1 MTTTALASQYAENLK
16 NLNEDAE
23 GVSQWER
30 FFLQP
35 LQQSYQTAQGQV
47 EQQAGYDISQAYAN
61 YKQSQLNL
69 LQNQQ
74 LTSGFK
80 EQVASSLQ
88 SNYEN
93 TYNQVRAT
101 ELSNLVAL
109 QEEYN
114 TDLAEENERLLGIG
128 ENLARLEEDIWGY
141 IGTSD
146 ALASGYYTMED
157 GNMVLTDLGRDVI
170 QRVLY
175 GTDNWTTTT
184 DKGETKTKTG
194 WAETLR
200 EVDPDLYDW
209 YSQNRGLVNTVVGGL
224 DANTMDWTT
233 EDETRYQNRL
243 TEQAYQKRLEVTPEL
258 QKGTAEIGVEG
269 INTKARVIKY
279 DGKEY
284 YAYGQ
289 GKDSAF
295 VIRPNSV
302 EAKVGDRKSWVNI
315 TEMKSYQK
323 QFPDY
328 FTINKDLNIVDKVQ
342 KGSLQIGDVIEYNGN
357 LYAIANKDATGVEL
371 QPLTEKNRIK

>member
-35 LQQSYQTAQGQV
+35 LQQSYQTAQGQI

-88 SNYEN
+88 SNYES
-93 TYNQVRAT
+93 TYNQARAT

-141 IGTSD
+141 TGAED
-146 ALASGYYTMED
+146 VLASGYYTMED

-175 GTDNWTTTT
+175 GTDNWTTTA
-184 DKGETKTKTG
+184 KNGETTTQTG

-200 EVDPDLYDW
+200 EADPDLYDW
-209 YSQNRGLVNTVVGGL
+209 YSQNRGLVNTIIGGL
-224 DANTMDWTT
+224 DANTMDWTA
-233 EDETRYQNRL
+233 EDETRYQERL
-243 TEQAYQKRLEVTPEL
+243 TDREFQKRLDVVPNL
-258 QKGTAEIGVEG
+258 QKGTAEVGAQG
-269 INTKARVIKY
+269 LL
-279 DGKEY
+279 DGKRNVVWNNRTYRGGSFIIGHNLSPLTQAER
-284 YAYGQ
+284 
-289 GKDSAF
+289 KDLANKYKTGDVS
-295 VIRPNSV
+295 
-302 EAKVGDRKSWVNI
+302 VGDVVR
-315 TEMKSYQK
+315 
-323 QFPDY
+323 
-328 FTINKDLNIVDKVQ
+328 
-342 KGSLQIGDVIEYNGN
+342 YNN
-357 LYAIANKDATGVEL
+357 TNYAIVQGGDERSLVL
-371 QPLTEKNRIK
+371 QPLDDKHLLK

>member
-1 MTTTALASQYAENLK
+1 M
-16 NLNEDAE
+16 NEDAE

-35 LQQSYQTAQGQV
+35 LQQSYQTAQGQI

-88 SNYEN
+88 SNYES
-93 TYNQVRAT
+93 TYNQARAT

-141 IGTSD
+141 TGAED
-146 ALASGYYTMED
+146 VLASGYYTMKD
-157 GNMVLTDLGRDVI
+157 GNMVLTDLGKDVI

-175 GTDNWTTTT
+175 GTDNWTTTE
-184 DKGETKTKTG
+184 DGETTTQTG

-200 EVDPDLYDW
+200 EADPDLYDW
-209 YSQNRGLVNTVVGGL
+209 YSQNRGLVNTIIGGL
-224 DANTMDWTT
+224 DANTMDWTA

-258 QKGTAEIGVEG
+258 QKGTAEIGAVGVISGTTKIWYDGHEYDPNRRDPGFTVNTRNDVESLQT
-269 INTKARVIKY
+269 NTKLK
-279 DGKEY
+279 DDY
-284 YAYGQ
+284 Y
-289 GKDSAF
+289 
-295 VIRPNSV
+295 
-302 EAKVGDRKSWVNI
+302 
-315 TEMKSYQK
+315 
-323 QFPDY
+323 
-328 FTINKDLNIVDKVQ
+328 TINKDLDVVNKVTRGDL
-342 KGSLQIGDVIEYNGN
+342 KVGDVINYKNT
-357 LYAIANKDATGVEL
+357 LYVITDYKGYLGTQSVTL